1 MTARTACCVPFA
13 AVTSDGNH
21 ESEGIGCLHCMF
33 TFVITLYDTLFCI
46 FVFFSMYTCS
56 FCLSAIFFYYYCL
69 FVYVYFF
76 FFLMIWTAVL
86 YLYKFSIGE
95 SEIKHWIELNWIEL
109 NTYNYHII
117 QYIIHIRDIPQLHP
131 NLHTLRMDAY
141 VHIVWARCRSLP
153 NYWPDNR

>member
-46 FVFFSMYTCS
+46 FFFFSMYTCS
-56 FCLSAIFFYYYCL
+56 FCLSAIFF
-69 FVYVYFF
+69 FIIVYLCMYIFF
-76 FFLMIWTAVL
+76 FIFFLMIWTAVL

-95 SEIKHWIELNWIEL
+95 SEIKH
-109 NTYNYHII
+109 
-117 QYIIHIRDIPQLHP
+117 
-131 NLHTLRMDAY
+131 
-141 VHIVWARCRSLP
+141 
-153 NYWPDNR
+153 